1 MLCKPAGEYF
11 SPKTAIPICI
21 FRENGLFFT
30 EFRKAGNNMSEKER
44 IRITLKPKGGKI
56 KISLPSSASPAVP
69 EAASPSGSSASP
81 AVSSPSPVPQASP
94 PGPAAGKASD
104 GDGADVPRK
113 LPSLSLRRETASPA
127 VSEAASPSGSS
138 ASPAVSS
145 PSPVPQASPPGGKTK
160 EQIRE
165 DEAEL
170 EALQKIRQIEAMA
183 QAENRS
189 LLERC
194 GLNRRRLFCLLFFII
209 VFVFLLFYALTMER
223 GAKVVAEV
231 KNPKG
236 KFGKILPQNNELFN
250 ELLGET
256 PQAGQKQDPPGQN
269 AKEEK
274 KDPAPPKP
282 PEPPPKSPE
291 ELAAEKLRELV
302 RKNSPAKEIAA
313 QIRDFQNG
321 FLQNEPFHRQT
332 VEYLLGTS
340 YHAVCRSEYLR
351 WADADR
357 ESWLP
362 NLIAGMYLLRGR
374 NSIPYLERAIAAAPN
389 RKQPYGKLIGEYY
402 NLGQFSRAAAVCS
415 NCLRIFPDD
424 PDLRVRRARIRFDSG
439 EPAAEILADLNE
451 EIARN
456 CPALTGTRRMV
467 KILPFLLH
475 AGLHAEARKM
485 LDAVG
490 RDPALRS
497 EWALYEI
504 VYALNGNRE
513 APPAALE
520 AADGNTASLKVLYY
534 VSRKDFDSAMHVSAG
549 KEASVYPGF
558 WDTFGAWYCRNDGW
572 KVNRVRL
579 EEKFAADPFR
589 GTMLRLWLGLI
600 PLAGAREIMQHVPP
614 HEKGVMAFLL
624 SLAADREGNPIA
636 KRVLELTSEKSL
648 HVGIYSTLFRHYITR

>member
-1 MLCKPAGEYF
+1 
-11 SPKTAIPICI
+11 
-21 FRENGLFFT
+21 
-30 EFRKAGNNMSEKER
+30 MSDKER

-56 KISLPSSASPAVP
+56 KISLPSSASSAVS
-69 EAASPSGSSASP
+69 EAPSSSGSSASP
-81 AVSSPSPVPQASP
+81 VISSPSPAPQTP
-94 PGPAAGKASD
+94 PPDSAPGKASS
-104 GDGADVPRK
+104 GEPADVPRK
-113 LPSLSLRRETASPA
+113 FPSLSLRRETGSPA
-127 VSEAASPSGSS
+127 VSEAASPPSGSS
-138 ASPAVSS
+138 ASPVISS

-170 EALQKIRQIEAMA
+170 EALRKIREIEAMA
-183 QAENRS
+183 QAENLS
-189 LLERC
+189 GLERW
-194 GLNRRRLFCLLFFII
+194 GLNRRRLFFLLFFIA
-209 VFVFLLFYALTMER
+209 VFIFLLFYALTVER

-236 KFGKILPQNNELFN
+236 KFGRILPQNNELFN
-250 ELLGET
+250 ELVGDA
-256 PQAGQKQDPPGQN
+256 PQEGQKQEPSGQN
-269 AKEEK
+269 VKEEK
-274 KDPAPPKP
+274 KAPAPPKP

-291 ELAAEKLRELV
+291 ELAAEKLRDLV

-340 YHAVCRSEYLR
+340 CHAVCRSEYLR
-351 WADADR
+351 WANANA

-374 NSIPYLERAIAAAPN
+374 YSIPYLERAIAAAPN
-389 RKQPYGKLIGEYY
+389 RKEPYGKLIGEYY

-451 EIARN
+451 EFARN

-475 AGLHAEARKM
+475 AGLHGEARKM

-497 EWALYEI
+497 DWALYEI
-504 VYALNGNRE
+504 VYALSGNRE

-520 AADGNTASLKVLYY
+520 QTDGKTAPLKVLYY

-549 KEASVYPGF
+549 KEGKSVYPGF
-558 WDTFGAWYCRNDGW
+558 WDTFGAWYCGNDGW
-572 KVNRVRL
+572 KVNLVRL
-579 EEKFAADPFR
+579 EEKFSADPFR
-589 GTMLRLWLGLI
+589 GTMLRLWLGRI
-600 PLAGAREIMQHVPP
+600 PLVRAREIMQHVPP

-624 SLAADREGNPIA
+624 SLAADREENPIA
-636 KRVLELTSEKSL
+636 KRVLELTCRKSL
-648 HVGIYSTLFRHYITR
+648 QVGIYSTLFQHYITQ